1 MTGVFLASFMLME
14 WEVSWRYRLALIN
27 NNNITKDHRLAA
39 SRGMRDVLI
48 AFVCVDE
55 ARATTLSVRCVFY

>member
-27 NNNITKDHRLAA
+27 NNITKDHRLAA

-48 AFVCVDE
+48 ALVCVDD
-55 ARATTLSVRCVFY
+55 ARATTLSFRRVFY